1 MSKRKFPIALCPS
14 GMRMPKYTLK
24 ILSNFTIYMKEITWR
39 GLQVITNPG
48 NSPE

>member
-24 ILSNFTIYMKEITWR
+24 IFSDFTTIYE
-39 GLQVITNPG
+39 G
-48 NSPE
+48 NHMERFTSSNTPW